1 MSEHSLG
8 QKLGAEALGT
18 AVLVFVGA
26 GSVPALAEARGTMSG
41 HGAPFTG
48 AELFGIACAFGFAV
62 IAMVYAI
69 GKVSGCHINPAVT
82 ISLAVTKRISWAEAL
97 PYIVAQVV
105 GATIGALAI
114 WGVFAHKVDVL
125 GVGQLAYGSDTATAS
140 AFLNEALGTAILLFA
155 ILGIVDGRGPTMLAG
170 LVIGLIVAGII
181 ITVGPQTGAA
191 INPARYTGT
200 HIVAALAGLKPKWDQ
215 LWLYWSADV
224 VGAIGGVVAYDLL
237 AKVRSAPAPVA
248 EKVPAHAVPERV

>member
-26 GSVPALAEARGTMSG
+26 GSVPAFAAARGAMSG
-41 HGAPFTG
+41 HAAPFTG

-82 ISLAVTKRISWAEAL
+82 LSLAATKRIPWSEAV
-97 PYIVAQVV
+97 PYVAAQLA
-105 GATIGALAI
+105 GATLGALAI

-125 GVGQLAYGSDTATAS
+125 GVGQLGYGPDTASAS
-140 AFLNEALGTAILLFA
+140 AFLNEAIGTAILLFA
-155 ILGIVDGRGPTMLAG
+155 IMGIVDSRGPTMLAG
-170 LVIGLIVAGII
+170 LVIGLTVAGII
-181 ITVGPQTGAA
+181 VTVGPQTGAA

-200 HIVAALAGLKPKWDQ
+200 HIVAQLAGLKPKWDQ
-215 LWLYWSADV
+215 LWLYWTADV
-224 VGAIGGVVAYDLL
+224 VGAIGGVVAYGLL
-237 AKVRSAPAPVA
+237 AKVRTAPAPVV